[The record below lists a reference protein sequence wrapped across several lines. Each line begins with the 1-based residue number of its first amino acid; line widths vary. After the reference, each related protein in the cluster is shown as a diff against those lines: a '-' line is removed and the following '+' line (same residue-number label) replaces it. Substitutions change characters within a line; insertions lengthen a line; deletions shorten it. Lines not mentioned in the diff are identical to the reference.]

1 MNPREF
7 KMIEKICIEDNFCL
21 EHRRLTM
28 HRQGERKTE
37 REMWEM
43 GRERERDCFLEVTV
57 VYIFH

>member
-21 EHRRLTM
+21 EHRRLNM

-37 REMWEM
+37 RERGRRWG
-43 GRERERDCFLEVTV
+43 GREREIAF
-57 VYIFH
+57 